1 MDIAAAVSSST
12 SDGSF
17 FAGLSA
23 ATVLVT
29 SRPISLYAKYNMMS
43 DAIIVALISACAT
56 VLAQLAI
63 NAQNKKEM
71 SITQAVRDKDID
83 DRLKVIEEKLES
95 HNSYSK
101 LFTEYTAKNNEV
113 IVAIQKDIEYL
124 KEK

>member
-1 MDIAAAVSSST
+1 
-12 SDGSF
+12 
-17 FAGLSA
+17 
-23 ATVLVT
+23 
-29 SRPISLYAKYNMMS
+29 MMS

-83 DRLKVIEEKLES
+83 DRLKVIEEKLEA
-95 HNSYSK
+95 HNSYAEK
-101 LFTEYTAKNNEV
+101 FATLTTT
-113 IVAIQKDIEYL
+113 IVAMQKDIEYL

>member
-1 MDIAAAVSSST
+1 
-12 SDGSF
+12 
-17 FAGLSA
+17 
-23 ATVLVT
+23 
-29 SRPISLYAKYNMMS
+29 MMS

-95 HNSYSK
+95 HNNYSR
-101 LFTEYTAKNNEV
+101 LFQEYASENNKV

>member
-1 MDIAAAVSSST
+1 
-12 SDGSF
+12 
-17 FAGLSA
+17 
-23 ATVLVT
+23 
-29 SRPISLYAKYNMMS
+29 MMS

-71 SITQAVRDKDID
+71 SITQAVRDKDVD

-95 HNSYSK
+95 HNSYAEK
-101 LFTEYTAKNNEV
+101 FATLTTT
-113 IVAIQKDIEYL
+113 IVAMQKYIEYL

>member
-1 MDIAAAVSSST
+1 
-12 SDGSF
+12 
-17 FAGLSA
+17 
-23 ATVLVT
+23 
-29 SRPISLYAKYNMMS
+29 MMS

-71 SITQAVRDKDID
+71 SITQAVRDKGVD

-95 HNSYSK
+95 HNSYAEKFST
-101 LFTEYTAKNNEV
+101 LTTT
-113 IVAIQKDIEYL
+113 IVAMQKDIEYL

>member
-1 MDIAAAVSSST
+1 M
-12 SDGSF
+12 
-17 FAGLSA
+17 
-23 ATVLVT
+23 
-29 SRPISLYAKYNMMS
+29 N

-56 VLAQLAI
+56 VLAQLII

-71 SITQAVRDKDID
+71 SIAQAVRDKDID

-95 HNSYSK
+95 HNNYSK
-101 LFTEYTAKNNEV
+101 LFQEYASKNDEV

>member
-1 MDIAAAVSSST
+1 
-12 SDGSF
+12 
-17 FAGLSA
+17 
-23 ATVLVT
+23 
-29 SRPISLYAKYNMMS
+29 MMS
-43 DAIIVALISACAT
+43 DAIIAALISACAT

-71 SITQAVRDKDID
+71 SITQAVRNKDID

-95 HNSYSK
+95 HNNYSR
-101 LFTEYTAKNNEV
+101 LFQEYASENNKV

>member
-1 MDIAAAVSSST
+1 
-12 SDGSF
+12 
-17 FAGLSA
+17 
-23 ATVLVT
+23 
-29 SRPISLYAKYNMMS
+29 MMS

-101 LFTEYTAKNNEV
+101 LFSEYTAKNNEV